1 MKDLNGIRGWLT
13 FYLVTRGF
21 GWSLVLT
28 GTILKYWYELGPVL
42 LLPCFWLAL
51 NLTGVYLILK
61 RKDSISRIYHIL
73 YNGFIAGF
81 CIFLL
86 FGNLSYSSTNMA
98 IYFVISYGI
107 WCLYWVVSKRV
118 EATYPNIQKA
128 TTALEG

>member
-1 MKDLNGIRGWLT
+1 MKDLNGIRGWLI

-28 GTILKYWYELGPVL
+28 YTILTYEYEPGSVR

-51 NLTGVYLILK
+51 NLTGVYLIFK
-61 RKDSISRIYHIL
+61 RKDSITRIYHIL
-73 YNGFIAGF
+73 YNGFFAGF

-118 EATYPNIQKA
+118 EATYPNIKKA

>member
-13 FYLVTRGF
+13 FYLVTRGL
-21 GWSLVLT
+21 GWSLALT
-28 GTILKYWYELGPVL
+28 GTILTFGYELGPVL
-42 LLPCFWLAL
+42 LIPCFWLAL

-61 RKDSISRIYHIL
+61 RKDSITRIYNIL

-118 EATYPNIQKA
+118 EATYPNIEKA

>member
-21 GWSLVLT
+21 GWSLALT
-28 GTILKYWYELGPVL
+28 GTILTYGYELDPVL

-61 RKDSISRIYHIL
+61 RKDSITRIYNIL

-118 EATYPNIQKA
+118 EATYPNIEKA